1 MNSKI
6 KEKREN
12 INITLTLEF
21 IYAAFIKCALAHCDN
36 KCFNANK
43 IQKNVYIT

>member
-1 MNSKI
+1 MNPEI
-6 KEKREN
+6 EEKREN

-21 IYAAFIKCALAHCDN
+21 IYAAFIKYALACDN